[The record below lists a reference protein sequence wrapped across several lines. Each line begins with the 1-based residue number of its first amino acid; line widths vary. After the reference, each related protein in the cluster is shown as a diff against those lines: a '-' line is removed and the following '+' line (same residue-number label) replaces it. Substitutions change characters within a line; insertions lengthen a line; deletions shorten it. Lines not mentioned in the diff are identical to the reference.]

1 MQKSQKGEFFMSI
14 QGIPPK
20 EYNEMVKKASPNSKS
35 FIDIPKAFL
44 IGGAICCIG
53 QAISNIFKAN
63 GFDTQSAATWTSIT
77 LVFISAVLTG
87 FGLYE
92 KLAKHGGAGT
102 LVPITGFANAVVA
115 PALEF
120 KAEGFVLGLGAKIFA
135 ISGPVILYGT
145 AASVVYGIIYY
156 FFLK

>member
-1 MQKSQKGEFFMSI
+1 MSI
-14 QGIPPK
+14 QDIPPK
-20 EYNEMVKKASPNSKS
+20 HYDEMVKKASPNSKS

-44 IGGAICCIG
+44 IGGLICCIG
-53 QAISNIFKAN
+53 QAINDIYSSN

-77 LVFISAVLTG
+77 LVFISAVLTSL
-87 FGLYE
+87 GLYE

-102 LVPITGFANAVVA
+102 LVPITGFANAVVS

-120 KAEGFVLGLGAKIFA
+120 KAEGFILGLGAKIFI

-145 AASVVYGIIYY
+145 TASVIYGLIYY
-156 FFLK
+156 FLTR